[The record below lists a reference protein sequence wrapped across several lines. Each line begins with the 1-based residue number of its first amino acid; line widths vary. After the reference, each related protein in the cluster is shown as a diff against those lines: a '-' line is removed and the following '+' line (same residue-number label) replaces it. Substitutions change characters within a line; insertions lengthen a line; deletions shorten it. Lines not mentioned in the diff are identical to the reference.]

1 MIGSS
6 LIRKKGK
13 LAETTSVCHSLSF
26 NVTRCITR
34 RHLMYYLSVFL
45 EMIRKD
51 IGLRRKSKQQLK
63 NNIFVTL
70 IVNFKTGDVWNF
82 FYTSISQIQTY

>member
-26 NVTRCITR
+26 NVTRRTFRC
-34 RHLMYYLSVFL
+34 HLMYYLPVFL
-45 EMIRKD
+45 ETIRKD
-51 IGLRRKSKQQLK
+51 IG
-63 NNIFVTL
+63 
-70 IVNFKTGDVWNF
+70 
-82 FYTSISQIQTY
+82 